1 MELVTGTGV
10 AHSIFVLA
18 VVIST
23 GLLLGKIKIFG
34 VSLGTTWILFF
45 GILLGHLG
53 LEINETVLHFIREF
67 GLILFIY
74 SIGMQV
80 GPSFFLFQKG
90 GITLNMLA
98 TGCVPGVVTTISST

>member
-1 MELVTGTGV
+1 MEWLLELVTGTGV

-18 VVIST
+18 VVIAT

-53 LEINETVLHFIREF
+53 LEINETVLHFLREF

-80 GPSFFLFQKG
+80 VPAFSPFKKG
-90 GITLNMLA
+90 A
-98 TGCVPGVVTTISST
+98 

>member
-1 MELVTGTGV
+1 MEWLLELVTGTGV

-18 VVIST
+18 VVIAT

-53 LEINETVLHFIREF
+53 LEINETVLHFLREF

-74 SIGMQV
+74 SIEMCIRD
-80 GPSFFLFQKG
+80 SK
-90 GITLNMLA
+90 
-98 TGCVPGVVTTISST
+98 